1 MDSPSQNDLYF
12 YGVDKIENV
21 QLIKAT
27 IDNKSIVRN
36 LIQFYRYDFSE
47 YNQEDVQDNGLF
59 PEYPYLDEYWND
71 PNHRYP
77 YLVKS
82 DSKYIGFVLVKL
94 TASEQRNYFS
104 IGEFFIARKY
114 RRNGMGRAVATQIFD
129 AHIGEW
135 EVHQIKSNHPAQVFW
150 NKVIDQYTGGNFNER
165 WEDDKRIQTFK
176 NKGPAESK

>member
-1 MDSPSQNDLYF
+1 MDKL
-12 YGVDKIENV
+12 ENV

-82 DSKYIGFVLVKL
+82 DNKYIGFVLVKF

-114 RRNGMGRAVATQIFD
+114 RRKGVGRAVATQIFD
-129 AHIGEW
+129 MHIGDW
-135 EVHQIKSNHPAQVFW
+135 GVHQIKTNHAAQAFW
-150 NKVIDQYTGGNFNER
+150 NNVIDQYTHGNFSTR

-176 NKGPAESK
+176 N